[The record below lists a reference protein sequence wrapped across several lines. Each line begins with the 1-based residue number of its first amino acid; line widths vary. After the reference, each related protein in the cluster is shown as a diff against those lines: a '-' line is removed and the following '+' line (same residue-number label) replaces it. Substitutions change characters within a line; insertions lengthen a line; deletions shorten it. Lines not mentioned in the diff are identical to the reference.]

1 VSIELD
7 IDPLLILSERIRTK
21 EATVGVVG
29 LGYVGL
35 PLLVAVGNAGFPV
48 VGMEANPEKVDKL
61 RDGRSYLGDVTGT
74 QGGAAVRL
82 AGRDRGHGRPEH
94 RSPVATLKT
103 RTATVWALPPR
114 PSP

>member
-1 VSIELD
+1 MGGPRIPDLDEDIPDMSIELD

-61 RDGRSYLGDVTGT
+61 REGRSYVGDVTGSDLASVS
-74 QGGAAVRL
+74 GGEFSTDPAILRR
-82 AGRDRGHGRPEH
+82 AGGIGIC
-94 RSPVATLKT
+94 V
-103 RTATVWALPPR
+103 
-114 PSP
+114 